1 MFPELVF
8 VPVYIR
14 CDRGIILDRELKKLM
29 GQARREKRIRRMLSC
44 LYGDEKTLTVR
55 EGAQGK
61 IFCPWQKNTSDTE
74 TQDMLSYY
82 RQIRSDGDREF
93 QEQQREILEM
103 LASMRLTQCE
113 LKDVRKR
120 IAQYETEEKALSGCE
135 ERYQQKLEQIHAEEN
150 EILQKEIRLEQMNI
164 DKTELQEA
172 MDAGNLAMAAARSV
186 YESLSMAERWGT
198 RELSGGS
205 LISDVVKY
213 NHMETAQKRME
224 NLQVMISRFRTQL
237 SEFQIQEKLH
247 VSIYGF
253 RQYADIFPD
262 NLFPDQEL
270 HIRVKMAKEQV
281 MGMEKKIDHVIAGLK
296 AAKLSLLD
304 WERKIEKELNH
315 WSVAGSA

>member
-1 MFPELVF
+1 MFPETVF
-8 VPVYIR
+8 IPGYIR
-14 CDRGIILDRELKKLM
+14 CDRGIILDRELEKLM

-44 LYGDEKTLTVR
+44 LYGDEKMLSVR
-55 EGAQGK
+55 EEAQGK
-61 IFCPWQKNTSDTE
+61 IFRPWQKNASATE
-74 TQDMLSYY
+74 TQNMLSYY

-103 LASMRLTQCE
+103 LARMRLTQCE

-120 IAQYETEEKALSGCE
+120 IAQYEAEEKELSDCE
-135 ERYQQKLEQIHAEEN
+135 ERYRQRLEQLHAEEN

-164 DKTELQEA
+164 DKAELQEA

-224 NLQVMISRFRTQL
+224 NLQIMISRFRTQL

-262 NLFPDQEL
+262 NLFSDQEL

-281 MGMEKKIDHVIAGLK
+281 MGMEKKVDRVISGLK

-304 WERKIEKELNH
+304 REQKIEKELNH

>member
-1 MFPELVF
+1 M
-8 VPVYIR
+8 
-14 CDRGIILDRELKKLM
+14 DRELKKLM

-44 LYGDEKTLTVR
+44 LYGDEKMLSVR

-74 TQDMLSYY
+74 TQDMLFYY

-103 LASMRLTQCE
+103 LARMRLTQCE

-135 ERYQQKLEQIHAEEN
+135 GRYQQKLEQIHAEEN

-172 MDAGNLAMAAARSV
+172 MDAGNLALAAARSV

-198 RELSGGS
+198 RELSGAREH
-205 LISDVVKY
+205 LWI
-213 NHMETAQKRME
+213 
-224 NLQVMISRFRTQL
+224 
-237 SEFQIQEKLH
+237 
-247 VSIYGF
+247 
-253 RQYADIFPD
+253 P
-262 NLFPDQEL
+262 
-270 HIRVKMAKEQV
+270 
-281 MGMEKKIDHVIAGLK
+281 
-296 AAKLSLLD
+296 
-304 WERKIEKELNH
+304 
-315 WSVAGSA
+315 SVRRYFS

>member
-1 MFPELVF
+1 
-8 VPVYIR
+8 
-14 CDRGIILDRELKKLM
+14 
-29 GQARREKRIRRMLSC
+29 MLS
-44 LYGDEKTLTVR
+44 VR

-74 TQDMLSYY
+74 TQDMLFYY

-103 LASMRLTQCE
+103 LARMRLTQCE

-262 NLFPDQEL
+262 NLFSDQEL

-281 MGMEKKIDHVIAGLK
+281 MGMEKKIDCVISALK

-304 WERKIEKELNH
+304 RERKIEKELNH

>member
-1 MFPELVF
+1 VFPELVF
-8 VPVYIR
+8 IPGYIR

-44 LYGDEKTLTVR
+44 LYGDEKMLSVR

-61 IFCPWQKNTSDTE
+61 IFCPWKKNTSDTE

-103 LASMRLTQCE
+103 LARMRLTQYE

-296 AAKLSLLD
+296 AEKLSLLD
-304 WERKIEKELNH
+304 RERKIEKELNH